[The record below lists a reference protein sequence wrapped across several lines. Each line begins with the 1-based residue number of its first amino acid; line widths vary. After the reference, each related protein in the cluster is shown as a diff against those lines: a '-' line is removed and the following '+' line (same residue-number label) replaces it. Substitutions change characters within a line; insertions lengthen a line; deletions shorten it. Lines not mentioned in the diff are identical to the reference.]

1 MATKNFTWDTNKM
14 ACIATY
20 TILGGKSFLNQF
32 DEFFISIDEAGDIKL
47 TTLPYFPK
55 FSASSA
61 NINGRAN
68 QMARKFFKF
77 IVLNYTNRKENPTDT
92 VQACIENLQALFESE
107 SATFKDLAE
116 VTDGFFKFNGEQ

>member
-1 MATKNFTWDTNKM
+1 MATKNYIWDENKM

-20 TILGGKSFLNQF
+20 TVIGGKSFLNQF
-32 DEFFISIDEAGDIKL
+32 DDFFLSINEAGDTKL

-61 NINGRAN
+61 NIDGRAD

-77 IVLNYTNRKENPTDT
+77 IVLNYTNRKEKPTDA
-92 VQACIENLQALFESE
+92 VEDCIKNMRALFKSD
-107 SATFKDLAE
+107 SATIKDVAE
-116 VTDGFFKFNGEQ
+116 VTDKFFKFNDE